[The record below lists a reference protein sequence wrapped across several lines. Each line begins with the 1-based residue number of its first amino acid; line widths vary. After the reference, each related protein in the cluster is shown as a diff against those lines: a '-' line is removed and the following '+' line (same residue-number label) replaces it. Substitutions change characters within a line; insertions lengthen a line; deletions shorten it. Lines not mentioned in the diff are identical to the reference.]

1 MADSPSTQKMSAS
14 ELDTLIKGVEGQFN
28 SALERLK
35 KNGPSDTEAAG
46 YLLAAS
52 TRYEHLEMIRRG
64 YFR

>member
-14 ELDTLIKGVEGQFN
+14 ELDTLIKAAETQFN

-35 KNGPSDTEAAG
+35 KNGVADTEAAS